1 MKVGAMSAM
10 ESHERFIRMSPY
22 AANTPKGVQC
32 HICPHNC
39 IIQEGHH
46 GICKTHFVA
55 EGKLF
60 TNAFGNPCSVHAD
73 PIEKKPL
80 FHFLPG
86 TLSYSIATAGC
97 NLTCRNCQN
106 WEISQ
111 QSPTDL
117 QIIEMFPEDVVEAA
131 ISKSCKSIAFTYTEP
146 TAFYEYTY
154 ETARFARNHG
164 IKNLFISN
172 GFINEKPLRDLC
184 RYLDA
189 ANIDL
194 KAFSDEIYRK
204 LTGGS
209 LQPVLNALK
218 ILKEEGVWV
227 EITNLILPD
236 WTDDLEMIR
245 QMCEWLVINGFA
257 ETPLHFSRFH
267 PLYKLS
273 NLPVTPLETLMNAR
287 TVALETGLRFVY
299 IGNVPDSMAEHTCC
313 PVCKKIVI
321 ERHGYTIGM
330 MNINKSA
337 CKFCKAGIAG
347 VWD

>member
-1 MKVGAMSAM
+1 MKAGNIFLTGSQGKSV
-10 ESHERFIRMSPY
+10 RMSPY
-22 AANTPKGVQC
+22 ASVTPNGVQC

-39 IIQEGHH
+39 NLQEGHH
-46 GICKTHFVA
+46 GLCKTHFVA

-80 FHFLPG
+80 YHFLPG
-86 TLSYSIATAGC
+86 TMSYSIATAGC
-97 NLTCRNCQN
+97 NLACRNCQN

-131 ISKSCKSIAFTYTEP
+131 ISKGCKSIAFTYTEP

-184 RYLDA
+184 PYLDA

-194 KAFSDEIYRK
+194 KAFSDEVYRK
-204 LTGGS
+204 LTGGR
-209 LQPVLNALK
+209 LQPVLHALK
-218 ILKEEGVWV
+218 ILKEAGVWV
-227 EITNLILPD
+227 EITNLVLPG
-236 WTDDLEMIR
+236 WTDDQKMVRE
-245 QMCEWLVINGFA
+245 MCEWLVLNGFS
-257 ETPLHFSRFH
+257 ETPLHFSRFY

-273 NLPVTPLETLMNAR
+273 DLPVTPLETLINAR
-287 TVALETGLRFVY
+287 NIALEAGLRFVY
-299 IGNVPDSMAEHTCC
+299 IGNIPDSMAEHTYC
-313 PVCKKIVI
+313 PVCKEIVI
-321 ERHGYTIGM
+321 ERHRYDIGSV
-330 MNINKSA
+330 NINKGSCA
-337 CKFCKAGIAG
+337 FCNTSIAG
-347 VWD
+347 VWS